1 MTDFDDD
8 LDKQGNDAPS
18 SKVSKKK
25 ILVFLLPILIVI
37 GIAVG
42 MYHIFGTRNQD
53 TAGMP
58 YNIMEKSNQDSGK
71 DGKQLLIFY
80 NLPEISAQIKAT
92 DGSKQTVHIKI
103 NIELSNMEDIKTV
116 ETLLP
121 RLNDIIISHTSE
133 LTSEEISGANGI
145 YWLKEEL
152 LHRINLVAAPIKI
165 ENLNFKSFEVKKQAN

>member
-8 LDKQGNDAPS
+8 LDKMDDNNAS
-18 SKVSKKK
+18 SKISKKK

-42 MYHIFGTRNQD
+42 MYHIFGSKDQE
-53 TAGMP
+53 TAGMS
-58 YNIMEKSNQDSGK
+58 YSVMEKSNEENGNAK
-71 DGKQLLIFY
+71 KQLLIFY
-80 NLPEISAQIKAT
+80 DLPEISVRVKT
-92 DGSKQTVHIKI
+92 PDGSKQTAYIKI
-103 NIELSNMEDIKTV
+103 SIELSQMEDIKAI

-133 LTSEEISGANGI
+133 LTSDEIGGANGL

-152 LHRINLVAAPIKI
+152 LHRINLVTAPIKV
-165 ENLNFKSFEVKKQAN
+165 ENLNFKNFEIKKNS

>member
-8 LDKQGNDAPS
+8 LDKLDDNASS
-18 SKVSKKK
+18 SKISKKK
-25 ILVFLLPILIVI
+25 ILVFLLPVLIVI

-42 MYHIFGTRNQD
+42 MYHAFGTQSQD
-53 TAGMP
+53 TDGLS
-58 YNIMEKSNQDSGK
+58 YNIMEKSDTENGK
-71 DGKQLLIFY
+71 AGNRLLIFY
-80 NLPEISAQIKAT
+80 DLPEISAKIKT
-92 DGSKQTVHIKI
+92 PDGSKQTAHIKI
-103 NIELSNMEDIKTV
+103 NIELSQMEDIKTV

-152 LHRINLVAAPIKI
+152 LHRINLVTAPIKI
-165 ENLNFKSFEVKKQAN
+165 ENLNFKSFDIKKNN